1 MLQAIVLSTLFVDLL
16 GRDCAKSGEP
26 WPYYFVFIVIMI
38 ILVLKSQKYIL
49 KPDQLWG
56 VPAFNTLGQ
65 NFALP
70 KASYLLMQI
79 QDFL

>member
-1 MLQAIVLSTLFVDLL
+1 MLHVVLSTRLFLLL

-26 WPYYFVFIVIMI
+26 WPYYFVFIVMMNYFSIK
-38 ILVLKSQKYIL
+38 VSKYIL

-79 QDFL
+79 H

>member
-1 MLQAIVLSTLFVDLL
+1 MLLVVLSTRLFLLL

-26 WPYYFVFIVIMI
+26 WPYYFVFIVMMI
-38 ILVLKSQKYIL
+38 IFSIKVSKYNL
-49 KPDQLWG
+49 KPDHLRV

-79 QDFL
+79 H